1 MSNFELMKNILYILL
16 SLSLFGCMP
25 KSSSYTSNVSVQEAK
40 ELINSI
46 PDLQIVDVRT
56 PEEWNQGAIH
66 NAIKLNVKDADFSD
80 KISKLSKNTPTLV
93 YCKKG
98 GRSAKAT
105 LIMEELG
112 FTHLHNL
119 LGGYD
124 KYSTTK

>member
-1 MSNFELMKNILYILL
+1 MKNILFILICHI
-16 SLSLFGCMP
+16 LFGCMP
-25 KSSSYTSNVSVQEAK
+25 QSSANTNNVSVQEAK

-46 PDLQIVDVRT
+46 PDIQIVDVRT
-56 PEEWNQGAIH
+56 PREWSQGAIH
-66 NAIKLNVKDADFSD
+66 NAIKLNVQDADFSD
-80 KISKLSKNTPTLV
+80 KISKLSKNMPTLV

-112 FTHLHNL
+112 FTQLYNL

-124 KYSTTK
+124 NYSTTN